1 MELRLLILLGALLLT
16 FIHLSI
22 IIFVII
28 YQKKIVHLE
37 KNKISIENDKIKLE
51 KQSELKIAESVIK
64 SQEAERKKIGEDLHD
79 DIAPLLVT
87 ANLHLKNYLNLEKS
101 TREKEINEIIQLIN
115 NCIDNIRN
123 ISHVLHPVA
132 LEEFGI
138 TFALSDFCNMI
149 NNTKLCQIESY
160 SSIKEIALDQDKEL
174 MLYRII
180 QELVINSVKHGNATS
195 FVLKIDK
202 NENIYSFSL
211 MNNGLKFAND
221 DYYYNLTNAKGLGL
235 KNIQQRLNILE
246 GTINFSNQIIDFEP
260 LNKVVILI
268 NSNS

>member
-1 MELRLLILLGALLLT
+1 
-16 FIHLSI
+16 
-22 IIFVII
+22 
-28 YQKKIVHLE
+28 
-37 KNKISIENDKIKLE
+37 
-51 KQSELKIAESVIK
+51 
-64 SQEAERKKIGEDLHD
+64 
-79 DIAPLLVT
+79 
-87 ANLHLKNYLNLEKS
+87 
-101 TREKEINEIIQLIN
+101 
-115 NCIDNIRN
+115 
-123 ISHVLHPVA
+123 
-132 LEEFGI
+132 
-138 TFALSDFCNMI
+138 MI

-160 SSIKEIALDQDKEL
+160 SSIKEIALDQDKQL

-211 MNNGLKFAND
+211 MHNGLKFAND
-221 DYYYNLTNAKGLGL
+221 DYYYNLTNAKDLGL